1 MSQVMKTPQSNFSG
15 PIVVDP
21 LTRIEGH
28 LRIEVE
34 VENGRIKDA
43 RSCGTLYRGLEV
55 ILKGRDPRD
64 AQHFTQR
71 TCGVCTYTHALA
83 STRALEDAMG
93 LTLPANATY
102 IRNLVLGLLFM
113 HDHMVHFYHLH
124 ALDFVDVT
132 AALKADPAKAAALA
146 SSISP
151 RKATADDFKAVQ
163 ARLKAFVDSGQLGPF
178 TNAYFLGGHPAYY
191 LDPEA
196 NLVATA
202 HYLEALR
209 VQVSAAKAMAVFGA
223 KNPHPQF
230 LIPGGVTCYESLTPE
245 RIKEFR
251 DLYLQARKFIE
262 EVYIPDLLLVAG
274 AYKDWAALGCGCRNF
289 MAFGEFPEVGGERDI
304 TKRWL
309 KPGVLLDGKLDTVHP
324 FDAGKIAEHVRHSWY
339 EGEEARAPYDGETK
353 PAFTRMGD
361 TDRYSWLKA
370 PRYDG
375 LAMETGPLAQMLVAY
390 AQGHE
395 AVKPAVDK
403 VLSALG
409 VGPEALFSTLGRTA
423 ARGVETLVIAQQ
435 VEKWLAEYEA
445 NIAGGDKKIGM
456 QRAQGRARRGLRQC
470 PARRPVALA
479 AHRRRQDRQLPAG
492 GAHHLEP
499 GAPGCQACAERRRTG
514 PGGHARGRSQA
525 ACRDPA
531 HHPFLRPLHRLR
543 RACHR
548 RRDQSGARVQGPV
561 NRIRSLGEGL
571 SARGPSPFFM
581 RRPPGRPPSKE
592 TP

>member
-93 LTLPANATY
+93 LTLPANASY

-445 NIAGGDKKIGM
+445 NIAGGDKKIAM
-456 QRAQGRARRGLRQC
+456 ECSVPREGRGVGFVNAPRGGLSHWLRIEDGKIGNFQLVV
-470 PARRPVALA
+470 PTTWNLGPRDAKHVLSAAEQALVGTPVADPKRPVEILRTI
-479 AHRRRQDRQLPAG
+479 HSFDP
-492 GAHHLEP
+492 
-499 GAPGCQACAERRRTG
+499 CIACAV
-514 PGGHARGRSQA
+514 HVI
-525 ACRDPA
+525 D
-531 HHPFLRPLHRLR
+531 
-543 RACHR
+543 
-548 RRDQSGARVQGPV
+548 
-561 NRIRSLGEGL
+561 GETNQVHEFKVL
-571 SARGPSPFFM
+571 
-581 RRPPGRPPSKE
+581 
-592 TP
+592 